1 VFYAVVV
8 ADTSFRAVFL
18 NSLGHFPTQIAAAG
32 IAKRQTI
39 VAASAPITI
48 SLLTHIA
55 ITSRDRPS

>member
-1 VFYAVVV
+1 MPRLRPFSRDPSTDAI
-8 ADTSFRAVFL
+8 
-18 NSLGHFPTQIAAAG
+18 GHFQTQIAAAG